1 MSANYLSPN
10 YSFETEVTMRKIN
23 ILQTGGPDVL
33 QLVSTTS
40 PSPGRNEVLVD
51 VEAAGVN
58 YLDVLQ
64 RVGHGE
70 VAKPYTPGLEGVGT
84 ISEVGPGV
92 SQIKIGA
99 RVAWINAIGSYA
111 EQIILPVEQAIRIPS
126 SFGISESMLFQGVTA
141 QYLLAEY
148 RDIRPGD
155 VVLVH
160 SAAGGVGQILV
171 QWLKHL
177 SATVI
182 ATASSAQKLETA
194 RSLGADHA
202 VNYSQG
208 FLEEVLEI
216 TNGRGVDLALDAVG
230 AATFSD
236 SVKALARRG
245 MAVSY
250 GRASGPAADVEVRP
264 LVLKAARV
272 AGATMFEYIRDPQE
286 MQQRATAVIHGIEQ
300 GWLRMSST
308 RNFALE
314 QASAA
319 HRAIESRGT
328 QGKLV
333 LVTGR

>member
-1 MSANYLSPN
+1 
-10 YSFETEVTMRKIN
+10 MREIS

-40 PSPGRNEVLVD
+40 PTPGRNEVLVD
-51 VEAAGVN
+51 VAAAGVN
-58 YLDVLQ
+58 YVDVLQ
-64 RVGHGE
+64 RTGHSE

-84 ISEVGPGV
+84 ITEVGLGV
-92 SQIKIGA
+92 NQLKVGT

-111 EQIILPVEQAIRIPS
+111 EQIVLPVEQVIRIPS
-126 SFGISESMLFQGVTA
+126 SFGIGESMLFQGVTA
-141 QYLLAEY
+141 QYLMAEY

-177 SATVI
+177 RATVI
-182 ATASSAQKLETA
+182 ATASSVQKLEMA
-194 RSLGADHA
+194 RSLGADHT
-202 VNYSQG
+202 VNYSRG

-216 TNGRGVDLALDAVG
+216 TSGRGVDLALDAVG

-250 GRASGPAADVEVRP
+250 GRASGPAADVEIRP

-272 AGATMFEYIRDPQE
+272 AGATVFEYIRDPQE
-286 MQQRATAVIHGIEQ
+286 MQKRATAVIQGIQQ

-308 RNFALE
+308 RNFELE
-314 QASAA
+314 QAADA

-333 LVTGR
+333 IVIDR